1 MRIKIRCTSS
11 FVHVSAGHGGL
22 AGWTLRPWNPQL
34 AASLAEQRTR
44 TWTASAVGIERERTR
59 QIARIGSG
67 LSVA

>member
-34 AASLAEQRTR
+34 AEQRTR